1 MLTAT
6 RLACSRGER
15 RLFSDLELAVGAG
28 EWLHVTGRNGSGK
41 TTLLRT
47 LVGLCAPEHGRVL
60 WNGVPTRENP
70 DEFRRALVFLGHQIA
85 LKDEFT
91 PLENLRCGAA
101 VDGIAV
107 DDRQALAALD
117 RLGMR
122 GREALPTRFLS
133 AGQRRR
139 VLLARLLVRPAPLW
153 VLDEPFTALDVAGV
167 SLVSGMLDEHLA
179 QGGMAVLT
187 SHQAMPMAAGRVVA
201 L

>member
-179 QGGMAVLT
+179 QGGLAVLT